1 VGILAN
7 HQSPSVVTNSV
18 KDHMHILLALSK
30 NYSVAKIVEEV
41 KTDSSGWMRARVF
54 VAFDGRMAMG
64 LSRLG
69 NRR

>member
-1 VGILAN
+1 
-7 HQSPSVVTNSV
+7 
-18 KDHMHILLALSK
+18 MHILLALSK